1 MQNPKAFS
9 FACAAES
16 NDPASYNMSASDAY
30 SAKTMTASI
39 TMMAVVLFA
48 VVRHLIVP
56 DVLISIII
64 GAVILVIVRKKAE
77 PVSRT

>member
-1 MQNPKAFS
+1 MQNLKAFS

-30 SAKTMTASI
+30 FAKTLTAII
-39 TMMAVVLFA
+39 TMMAVVLYA
-48 VVRHLIVP
+48 VVLHLIVP
-56 DVLISIII
+56 DVIISIII
-64 GAVILVIVRKKAE
+64 GAIILVIVRKKAE

>member
-1 MQNPKAFS
+1 MLFS
-9 FACAAES
+9 YAYAAES
-16 NDPASYNMSASDAY
+16 CDPASDNMSASCAY
-30 SAKTMTASI
+30 SAKTMTAII

-48 VVRHLIVP
+48 VARHLIVP

-64 GAVILVIVRKKAE
+64 GAIILVIVRGKAE